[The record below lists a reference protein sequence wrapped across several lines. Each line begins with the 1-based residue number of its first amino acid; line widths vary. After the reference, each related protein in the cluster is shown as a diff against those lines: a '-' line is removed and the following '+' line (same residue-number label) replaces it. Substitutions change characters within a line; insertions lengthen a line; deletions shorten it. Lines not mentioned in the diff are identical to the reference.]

1 LFRPLTLF
9 VGLRYAT
16 VRRGSQLVSFLS
28 GVSILGLVMGVA
40 LLVVVLSVMSG
51 FDKEMRTRILAM
63 VPQASIM
70 NWAPMVEWELVAQT
84 ALATEGVE
92 AVAPFIK
99 IQGMLIKGRQA
110 QGVELLAVDV
120 KLERTV
126 SVLSEFIIAGEFDS
140 LADNSSLLLSQS
152 LANKLRVKLNDS
164 IALVLPGSSRDGKI
178 SPSAS
183 RFTVTAIFKTDT
195 EIDNSAVYISLAKGQ
210 QLAGYV
216 DSVEGVQL
224 KVSDLMQAREIAR
237 KVLFELPNGYY
248 SRDWTISHGNLYEAI
263 QMSRRLVSLL
273 LFIII
278 AVAAFNVVTA
288 LFMVVNDKRSDI
300 AVWQTM
306 GMPPAKIM
314 QIFLIQG
321 LIIGVIGTSLG
332 VLLGLG
338 LALSITDLV
347 AGLENLIGY
356 QFLKSDIYP
365 VTYLPSDIR
374 WQDVSSIA
382 AVALVLSIMASIY
395 PAWRASK
402 LQPADSLRYDA

>member
-1 LFRPLTLF
+1 
-9 VGLRYAT
+9 
-16 VRRGSQLVSFLS
+16 
-28 GVSILGLVMGVA
+28 MGVA
-40 LLVVVLSVMSG
+40 LLVLVLSVMSG

-63 VPQASIM
+63 VPQASILH
-70 NWAPMVEWELVAQT
+70 WEPMVEWESIAQQ
-84 ALATEGVE
+84 ALTTEGVE
-92 AVAPFIK
+92 AAAPFIK
-99 IQGMLIKGRQA
+99 LRGMLIKGRHA
-110 QGVELLAVDV
+110 QGVEILAVDAS
-120 KLERTV
+120 LERDV
-126 SVLSEFIIAGEFDS
+126 SVLPEFVIEGNFDS
-140 LADNSSLLLSQS
+140 LAVSSSLLLSQT
-152 LANKLRVKLNDS
+152 LANKLRVTLNDS
-164 IALVLPGSSRDGKI
+164 IALVLPNAGRDGKV

-195 EIDNSAVYISLAKGQ
+195 EIDNSSVYISLAKGQ
-210 QLAGYV
+210 QLAGYL

-224 KVSDLMQAREIAR
+224 KVGDLMQARAIAR

-248 SRDWTISHGNLYEAI
+248 SRDWTVTHGNLYEAI

-278 AVAAFNVVTA
+278 AVAAFNVVSA

-321 LIIGVIGTSLG
+321 LIIGFIGTLLG
-332 VLLGLG
+332 VLLGVV

-365 VTYLPSDIR
+365 VTYLPSDVR
-374 WQDVSSIA
+374 WQNVLSIA
-382 AVALVLSIMASIY
+382 SISLVLSIMASIY

>member
-1 LFRPLTLF
+1 
-9 VGLRYAT
+9 
-16 VRRGSQLVSFLS
+16 
-28 GVSILGLVMGVA
+28 MGVA

-63 VPQASIM
+63 VPQASILS
-70 NWAPMVEWELVAQT
+70 WEPMTDWELISQQ

-92 AVAPFIK
+92 AAAPFIK
-99 IQGMLIKGRQA
+99 TRGMLIKGRHA
-110 QGVELLAVDV
+110 HGVELLAVDAA
-120 KLERTV
+120 LERGV
-126 SVLSEFIIAGEFDS
+126 SVLPEFIIEGDFDS
-140 LADNSSLLLSQS
+140 LTDNSSLLLSQS
-152 LANKLRVKLNDS
+152 LANKLGVKLSDS
-164 IALVLPGSSRDGKI
+164 IALVLPGSSRAGKI

-216 DSVEGVQL
+216 DAVEGVQL

-237 KVLFELPNGYY
+237 KVLFQLPNGYY
-248 SRDWTISHGNLYEAI
+248 SRDWTVSHGNLYEAI

-306 GMPPAKIM
+306 GMPPSKIM

-321 LIIGVIGTSLG
+321 LIIGFIGTLLG
-332 VLLGLG
+332 VLLGVA
-338 LALSITDLV
+338 LALSVTDLV

-365 VTYLPSDIR
+365 VTYLPSDVR
-374 WQDVSSIA
+374 WQDVLSIA
-382 AVALVLSIMASIY
+382 SVALVLSIIASIY

>member
-1 LFRPLTLF
+1 
-9 VGLRYAT
+9 
-16 VRRGSQLVSFLS
+16 
-28 GVSILGLVMGVA
+28 MGVA

-63 VPQASIM
+63 VPQASILS
-70 NWAPMVEWELVAQT
+70 WEPMTDWELISQQ

-92 AVAPFIK
+92 AAAPFIK
-99 IQGMLIKGRQA
+99 IRGMLIKGRQA
-110 QGVELLAVDV
+110 HGVELLAVDAA
-120 KLERTV
+120 LERGV
-126 SVLSEFIIAGEFDS
+126 SVLPEFIIEGAFDS
-140 LADNSSLLLSQS
+140 LTDNSSLLLSQS
-152 LANKLRVKLNDS
+152 LANKLGVKLSDS
-164 IALVLPGSSRDGKI
+164 IALVLPGSSRAGKI

-237 KVLFELPNGYY
+237 KVLFQLPNGYY
-248 SRDWTISHGNLYEAI
+248 SRDWTVSHGNLYEAI

-321 LIIGVIGTSLG
+321 LIIGFIGTLLG
-332 VLLGLG
+332 VLLGVA
-338 LALSITDLV
+338 LALSVTDLV
-347 AGLENLIGY
+347 SGLENLIGY

-365 VTYLPSDIR
+365 VTYLPSDVR
-374 WQDVSSIA
+374 WQDVLSIA
-382 AVALVLSIMASIY
+382 SVALVLSIIASIY
-395 PAWRASK
+395 PAWRAGK

>member
-1 LFRPLTLF
+1 
-9 VGLRYAT
+9 
-16 VRRGSQLVSFLS
+16 
-28 GVSILGLVMGVA
+28 
-40 LLVVVLSVMSG
+40 
-51 FDKEMRTRILAM
+51 
-63 VPQASIM
+63 
-70 NWAPMVEWELVAQT
+70 
-84 ALATEGVE
+84 
-92 AVAPFIK
+92 
-99 IQGMLIKGRQA
+99 
-110 QGVELLAVDV
+110 
-120 KLERTV
+120 
-126 SVLSEFIIAGEFDS
+126 
-140 LADNSSLLLSQS
+140 
-152 LANKLRVKLNDS
+152 
-164 IALVLPGSSRDGKI
+164 
-178 SPSAS
+178 
-183 RFTVTAIFKTDT
+183 
-195 EIDNSAVYISLAKGQ
+195 
-210 QLAGYV
+210 
-216 DSVEGVQL
+216 
-224 KVSDLMQAREIAR
+224 
-237 KVLFELPNGYY
+237 
-248 SRDWTISHGNLYEAI
+248 
-263 QMSRRLVSLL
+263 VSLL

-321 LIIGVIGTSLG
+321 LIIGVIGTALG

>member
-1 LFRPLTLF
+1 MFRPLTF
-9 VGLRYAT
+9 SVGLRYAT

-63 VPQASIM
+63 VPQASILSLE
-70 NWAPMVEWELVAQT
+70 PMIEWKSIAQQ

-92 AVAPFIK
+92 AAAPFIK

-110 QGVELLAVDV
+110 QGVELMAVAPS
-120 KLERTV
+120 LERRV
-126 SVLSEFIIAGEFDS
+126 SVLPEFIIEGDFDS

-152 LANKLRVKLNDS
+152 LANKLRVELNDS
-164 IALVLPGSSRDGKI
+164 IALVLPGSSRDGNI

-224 KVSDLMQAREIAR
+224 RVSDLMQAREIAH
-237 KVLFELPNGYY
+237 KVLFQLPNGYY
-248 SRDWTISHGNLYEAI
+248 SRDWTVTHGNLYEAI

-321 LIIGVIGTSLG
+321 LIIGFIGTLLG
-332 VLLGLG
+332 VLLGVA

-365 VTYLPSDIR
+365 VTYLPSDVR
-374 WQDVSSIA
+374 WQDVLSIA
-382 AVALVLSIMASIY
+382 SVALVLSIIASIY